1 MRTIIAV
8 LVLIFSLQSLTK
20 ADDIRD
26 FEIEGMSIGDSLLD
40 YFNKEEINNGI
51 RDYSYPSGFY
61 ASGFNKDWFKTGD
74 IGRFDS
80 RGYVHIL
87 DRQKDMIITGG
98 ENVYS
103 LQVEDI
109 ILEHSKVAEVA
120 VLGLPDKKWGE
131 KVVAAVV
138 PKKDQIITSQELSN
152 FCETKIGK
160 YKIPKD
166 YYFLESLPKTPL
178 GKTLKAT
185 LKKNLLNY

>member
-1 MRTIIAV
+1 
-8 LVLIFSLQSLTK
+8 
-20 ADDIRD
+20 
-26 FEIEGMSIGDSLLD
+26 
-40 YFNKEEINNGI
+40 
-51 RDYSYPSGFY
+51 
-61 ASGFNKDWFKTGD
+61 
-74 IGRFDS
+74 
-80 RGYVHIL
+80 
-87 DRQKDMIITGG
+87 MIITGG

-185 LKKNLLNY
+185 LKKNLLKN